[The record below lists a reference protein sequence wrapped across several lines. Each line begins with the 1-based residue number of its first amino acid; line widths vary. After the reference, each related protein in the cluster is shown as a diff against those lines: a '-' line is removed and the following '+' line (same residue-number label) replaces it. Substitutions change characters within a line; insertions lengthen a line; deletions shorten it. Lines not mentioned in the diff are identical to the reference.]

1 MHIFTPEALFYVNPQ
16 QMILQ
21 YKVEKLYVNSVI
33 NVINCLWQ
41 PLIFYSSTV
50 YRLATSSSPLN
61 KT

>member
-33 NVINCLWQ
+33 NVINCL
-41 PLIFYSSTV
+41 
-50 YRLATSSSPLN
+50 
-61 KT
+61 